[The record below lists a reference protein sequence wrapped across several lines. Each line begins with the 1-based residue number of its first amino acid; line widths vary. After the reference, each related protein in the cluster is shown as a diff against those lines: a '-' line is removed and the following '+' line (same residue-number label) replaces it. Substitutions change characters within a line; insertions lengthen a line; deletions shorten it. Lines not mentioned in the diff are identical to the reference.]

1 MTSTRS
7 YWIAAVFLVSL
18 ILRGQG
24 TGFAET
30 GEDRIYWA
38 DMEGIYWSNLGEGT
52 TQRIITS
59 DTRRPGKIAV
69 DVAGGKIYWVD
80 RRGGTI
86 QWSDLDGSNSEI
98 LFELGSFAIDLD
110 LDLERE
116 KIYFS
121 AVYSHGDYTDGEV
134 YRSDLDGSDTEL
146 LLADPVGSPI
156 LALDTLRK
164 HMYLGDL
171 GSIYRVDLSGSGRE
185 EVLEVLSEEY
195 SPIDIALDMVENKLY
210 WTRSDRSI
218 WRSNPDGSDVEDI
231 LRLGDYPVDIALDP
245 DEGKMYWSFDG
256 PYFGGLMRA
265 NLDGSDVEDLV
276 VRERVEVVGLA
287 LDLEGRKVYWSEAR
301 GTIHRADM
309 DGTDVEDF
317 FAPIVRDPYSVAMDP
332 GDGRIY
338 WSDLLTGSIQRAGPD
353 GSGLEIVIGG
363 LKSPRG
369 VLLRGNRLYW
379 ADPGWE
385 NRRAGMIQ
393 SAKQDGS
400 DRETIVR
407 GNLNPDQLALD
418 LTHRKIYWTESGR
431 SLIRR
436 ADLDG
441 TDIEDFPV
449 GAIPRGIALDV
460 VREKMYWTWQ
470 SGPLGGATGI
480 SRSSLDGT
488 DIEVLSIDDA
498 LFSDDDWHR
507 QFWHFRA
514 VALDPAG
521 GKIYWNSL
529 HCPPP
534 GPDELPSCSL
544 RAYRAD
550 LDGSTAEEV
559 AWLTGYMGY
568 EQPGLR
574 VWPPYFV
581 GNALALDLSHRTAV
595 STRNSVPISTTLRR
609 NHPNP
614 FNGSTLI
621 SYTLAAPGPVTLV
634 VYNTLGQPVRTLV
647 DKVQASGLYSL
658 PWQPAETL
666 ASGVYLYRLTT
677 SDAVLTRRLAL
688 LR

>member
-1 MTSTRS
+1 MTSTRA
-7 YWIAAVFLVSL
+7 YRIAAVLLAWL
-18 ILRGQG
+18 ILRGQVP
-24 TGFAET
+24 GFAET
-30 GEDRIYWA
+30 AEDRIYWA
-38 DMEGIYWSNLGEGT
+38 DMEGIYWSNLEGGT
-52 TQRIITS
+52 TQRIIAA

-69 DVAGGKIYWVD
+69 DAAGGKIYWVD

-86 QWSDLDGSNSEI
+86 WRSDFDGSNSEQ
-98 LFELGSFAIDLD
+98 LPGDWGGSEAMDIALD
-110 LDLERE
+110 LRAS
-116 KIYFS
+116 KIYC
-121 AVYSHGDYTDGEV
+121 AGLYYDGGYYGEV
-134 YRSDLDGSDTEL
+134 YRANLDGSEFERL
-146 LLADPVGSPI
+146 LDRSDAKL

-301 GTIHRADM
+301 GTIHRADI

-317 FAPIVRDPYSVAMDP
+317 FAPIVRAPYSVAMDP

-369 VLLRGNRLYW
+369 LLLRGNRLYW

-407 GNLNPDQLALD
+407 GHLNPDQLALD

-449 GAIPRGIALDV
+449 GAIPSASWRNWSFL
-460 VREKMYWTWQ
+460 
-470 SGPLGGATGI
+470 L
-480 SRSSLDGT
+480 SLT
-488 DIEVLSIDDA
+488 
-498 LFSDDDWHR
+498 
-507 QFWHFRA
+507 RA
-514 VALDPAG
+514 V
-521 GKIYWNSL
+521 
-529 HCPPP
+529 
-534 GPDELPSCSL
+534 PS
-544 RAYRAD
+544 
-550 LDGSTAEEV
+550 
-559 AWLTGYMGY
+559 
-568 EQPGLR
+568 
-574 VWPPYFV
+574 
-581 GNALALDLSHRTAV
+581 
-595 STRNSVPISTTLRR
+595 SVPF
-609 NHPNP
+609 P
-614 FNGSTLI
+614 F
-621 SYTLAAPGPVTLV
+621 P
-634 VYNTLGQPVRTLV
+634 
-647 DKVQASGLYSL
+647 
-658 PWQPAETL
+658 
-666 ASGVYLYRLTT
+666 
-677 SDAVLTRRLAL
+677 RRLPG
-688 LR
+688 R

>member
-1 MTSTRS
+1 MTSTRA
-7 YWIAAVFLVSL
+7 YRIAAVLLAWL
-18 ILRGQG
+18 ILRGQVP
-24 TGFAET
+24 GFAET
-30 GEDRIYWA
+30 AEDRIYWA
-38 DMEGIYWSNLGEGT
+38 DMEGIYWSNLEGGT
-52 TQRIITS
+52 TQRIIAA

-69 DVAGGKIYWVD
+69 DAAGGKIYWVD

-86 QWSDLDGSNSEI
+86 WRSDFDGSNSEQ
-98 LFELGSFAIDLD
+98 LPGDWGGSEAMDIALD
-110 LDLERE
+110 LRAS
-116 KIYFS
+116 KIYC
-121 AVYSHGDYTDGEV
+121 AGLYYDGGYYGEV
-134 YRSDLDGSDTEL
+134 YRANLDGSEFERL
-146 LLADPVGSPI
+146 LDRSDAKL

-301 GTIHRADM
+301 GTIHRADI

-317 FAPIVRDPYSVAMDP
+317 FAPIVRAPYSVAMDP

-369 VLLRGNRLYW
+369 LLLRGNRLYW

-407 GNLNPDQLALD
+407 GHLNPDQLALD

-488 DIEVLSIDDA
+488 DSEVLSI
-498 LFSDDDWHR
+498 
-507 QFWHFRA
+507 
-514 VALDPAG
+514 G
-521 GKIYWNSL
+521 CSL
-529 HCPPP
+529 
-534 GPDELPSCSL
+534 GFTQPSC
-544 RAYRAD
+544 R
-550 LDGSTAEEV
+550 
-559 AWLTGYMGY
+559 
-568 EQPGLR
+568 
-574 VWPPYFV
+574 
-581 GNALALDLSHRTAV
+581 
-595 STRNSVPISTTLRR
+595 SV
-609 NHPNP
+609 
-614 FNGSTLI
+614 
-621 SYTLAAPGPVTLV
+621 V
-634 VYNTLGQPVRTLV
+634 
-647 DKVQASGLYSL
+647 
-658 PWQPAETL
+658 
-666 ASGVYLYRLTT
+666 
-677 SDAVLTRRLAL
+677 
-688 LR
+688 